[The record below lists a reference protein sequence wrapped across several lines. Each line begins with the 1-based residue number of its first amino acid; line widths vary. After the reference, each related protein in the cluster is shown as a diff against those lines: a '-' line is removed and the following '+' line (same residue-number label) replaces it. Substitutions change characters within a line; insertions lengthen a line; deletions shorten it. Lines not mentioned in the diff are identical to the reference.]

1 VNPHDPDRVARL
13 QRALARVVA
22 VRDGEIP
29 ALLWSFAYFFC
40 LLAGYYVLR
49 PLRDEMGIA
58 GGVRNLQWLFTATF
72 VVMLAAVPLFG
83 AVVARL
89 PRQRFIPLVYH
100 FFVINIA
107 LFWLLLTFDVSK
119 VYVARVF
126 FVWISVFNLFTVS
139 VFWSFMADLYA
150 SEQGKRLFG
159 FIAAGGSAGALLGP
173 LLTVGLAAPLG
184 PVNLLIIAALFL
196 ELAVY
201 CARRL
206 EGVAAL
212 AASAA
217 AESDGIARAGA
228 SPAPP
233 AAPAGSLGGS
243 WLDGI
248 VLLLRSPYLG
258 GIALWVALLSLAG
271 TFLYFQQAS
280 IVAAASDDPAVRVR
294 IFASIDLAIGILTI
308 VVQCFAT
315 GRLIT
320 RFGVGAAAA
329 FLPCVFALGFLALWV
344 SPTLAVVIAFQAVQ
358 RTANFAVSNPA
369 REVLFTVVERA
380 EKYKAKNVI
389 DIVVFRGADAFNGWL
404 FTTLRGA
411 GLDLA
416 AISASSLPL
425 MLAWAALAIA
435 LGRAQE
441 RRARRSVAAPAEP
454 LSSKGA

>member
-1 VNPHDPDRVARL
+1 VTPDTVPRL

-22 VRDGEIP
+22 VRDGEMP

-72 VVMLAAVPLFG
+72 IVMLAAVPLFG

-89 PRQRFIPLVYH
+89 PRRRFIPLVYH

-184 PVNLLIIAALFL
+184 PVNLLLIAAFFL

-206 EGVAAL
+206 EGVAAR
-212 AASAA
+212 AA
-217 AESDGIARAGA
+217 AAAADATARVQTSGPAAAAGA
-228 SPAPP
+228 PS
-233 AAPAGSLGGS
+233 GSLGGS

-248 VLLLRSPYLG
+248 VLLFRSPYLG

-344 SPTLAVVIAFQAVQ
+344 SPTLAVVIIFQAVQ

-404 FTTLRGA
+404 FATLRGA

-425 MLAWAALAIA
+425 MLGWAALAIA

-441 RRARRSVAAPAEP
+441 RRARPSRAAPAETI
-454 LSSKGA
+454 SSKGA